1 MNYYN
6 SLAKTNIQNT
16 TKSIPP
22 INPDQFCS
30 MIGGL
35 NDNFLNQLVEDAR
48 KKGISEADIE
58 SGLNFIK
65 SLK

>member
-22 INPDQFCS
+22 INPDQFCN